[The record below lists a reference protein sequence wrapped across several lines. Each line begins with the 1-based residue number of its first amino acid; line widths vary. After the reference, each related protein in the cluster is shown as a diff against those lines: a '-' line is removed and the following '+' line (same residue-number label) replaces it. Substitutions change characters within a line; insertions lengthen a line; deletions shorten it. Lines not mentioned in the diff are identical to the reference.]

1 MALGKLGFNPRQER
15 KDVRRSCR
23 ATNLLFINYLIANHF
38 MHTTRH
44 RRFKSLFGFCLAIG
58 LGCGAL
64 SAQNETG
71 EAVKITVDPQ
81 TVVGRIAPDFI
92 GLGYETSAV
101 AQTNYFSAHNT
112 TLVRL
117 YRLLGTS
124 GLIRIGGNISDHTRF
139 EPDGTAEVHSERQVT
154 VINRAVL
161 TELGGFARA
170 TGWRIMWGLNL
181 GTGTSAA
188 AAAEAVAVAQA
199 LDGQLQSCEIGNE
212 VDIHGGYT
220 LPYTNFPGYYS
231 NFLAFKS
238 VIRTAL
244 PAAVF
249 SGPDSANN
257 LAWVQQF
264 GRAEAPDVRLLTHHY
279 YRTGARTPGA
289 TIENLLQPD
298 TAWSGRMRHLQD
310 LSRETGVPWRINEV
324 NSFYGGGKAG
334 VSDTFAAAL
343 WSLDYMFALAS
354 SGGAGLNLET
364 DINQLG
370 WISHY
375 SPIVHDAA
383 MQCHVRPEY
392 YGMLAFAQAGHGDLL
407 RLALEKS
414 DLNLTAY
421 ATRAEPGVIWLTVVN
436 KDLTR
441 DAAVSVTL
449 PVGFASA
456 GALRLTAPS
465 VTSTNQVSLCGAEV
479 SATGEWTPG
488 PAEPVSVPAGVAE
501 IQVSHA
507 SAVLLRLGR

>member
-1 MALGKLGFNPRQER
+1 
-15 KDVRRSCR
+15 
-23 ATNLLFINYLIANHF
+23 

-44 RRFKSLFGFCLAIG
+44 PRFESFLWLWLAVG
-58 LGCGAL
+58 LGCGEL
-64 SAQNETG
+64 RAQNANG
-71 EAVKITVDPQ
+71 ESVKIQVDPQ
-81 TVVGRIAPDFI
+81 AVVGRIAPDFL
-92 GLGYETSAV
+92 GFGYETSAV
-101 AQTNYFSAHNT
+101 AQTNYFSANNT

-117 YRLLGTS
+117 YRLLGAP

-139 EPDGTAEVHSERQVT
+139 EPEGVAQVRAERQVT
-154 VINRAVL
+154 VINRADL
-161 TELGGFARA
+161 TELAGFARA

-181 GTGTSAA
+181 GTGTAA
-188 AAAEAVAVAQA
+188 GAAREAVAVAQA
-199 LDGQLQSCEIGNE
+199 LDGQLQSFEIGNE

-220 LPYTNFPGYYS
+220 LHYTYFPGYYS
-231 NFLAFKS
+231 NYLAFKS

-244 PAAVF
+244 TAAVF

-257 LAWVQQF
+257 LAWVQEF
-264 GRAEAPDVRLLTHHY
+264 SRAEAPDVRLLTLHY
-279 YRTGARTPGA
+279 YRTGARTPAA

-298 TAWSGRMRHLQD
+298 TAWAGRLRQLQE

-343 WSLDYMFALAS
+343 WALDYMFTLAS
-354 SGGAGLNLET
+354 HGGAGLNLET

-392 YGMLAFAQAGHGDLL
+392 YGMLAFAQAGRGDLL
-407 RLALEKS
+407 RLALDKG

-441 DAAVSVTL
+441 DADVAVAL
-449 PVGFASA
+449 PAGFTGA
-456 GALRLTAPS
+456 GELRLTAPS
-465 VTSTNQVSLCGAEV
+465 VTSTNQVSLGGAEV
-479 SATGEWTPG
+479 SAAGEWTPG
-488 PAEPVSVPAGVAE
+488 PAEAVGVQMGVAE
-501 IQVSHA
+501 VRVGRA
-507 SAVLLRLGR
+507 SAVLLRLGQ